1 MNSFRIL
8 SQASEELEASVAY
21 YNMQRAGLGT
31 TFLSEF
37 ENTKRRIQEL
47 PLAARTLWDNLRQ
60 RPIHRFPYFVLYR
73 ISIDEITIVAVAHR
87 RRIPG
92 YWAGGK

>member
-1 MNSFRIL
+1 MKSFRIL
-8 SQASEELEASVAY
+8 SKASEELEASVAY
-21 YNMQRAGLGT
+21 YDIQRAGLGT

-47 PLAARTLWDNLRQ
+47 PLAARTLRDDLRQ

-73 ISIDEITIVAVAHR
+73 ISDDEIMIVAIAHR
-87 RRIPG
+87 RRSPG
-92 YWAGGK
+92 YWIGRK